1 MVRAKG
7 RPRIRFADPHRL
19 RPPAGGLASS
29 LKRLRVFFTL
39 APSQVQVLSP
49 APLIERAPS
58 NGSFFVMGRFGR
70 FDISISRGRC
80 PCGQKVA
87 NMSTDMKIETF
98 HEAIFAHFAQ
108 QMYANLAQP

>member
-1 MVRAKG
+1 MAEL
-7 RPRIRFADPHRL
+7 ADAYGSGPY
-19 RPPAGGLASS
+19 GGNPM
-29 LKRLRVFFTL
+29 K
-39 APSQVQVLSP
+39 VQVLSP
-49 APLIERAPS
+49 APLNERAPS

>member
-1 MVRAKG
+1 
-7 RPRIRFADPHRL
+7 
-19 RPPAGGLASS
+19 
-29 LKRLRVFFTL
+29 
-39 APSQVQVLSP
+39 
-49 APLIERAPS
+49 
-58 NGSFFVMGRFGR
+58 MGRFGR

-98 HEAIFAHFAQ
+98 HEAIFAHFTQ

>member
-1 MVRAKG
+1 
-7 RPRIRFADPHRL
+7 
-19 RPPAGGLASS
+19 
-29 LKRLRVFFTL
+29 
-39 APSQVQVLSP
+39 
-49 APLIERAPS
+49 
-58 NGSFFVMGRFGR
+58 MGRFGR

-108 QMYANLAQP
+108 QMYANLAQPWWRAQTWCKSVLRSVAASPDITPS